1 MYDDNPLKQTPFFK
15 EITGLDQTTL
25 ILNKWSYNPKTKLM
39 EVMFETNHTGT
50 DTVKPTFAFAAKAS
64 KSLESYPV
72 KIVYEQDNQY
82 VVHIQNVPEK
92 YKVIGLFVKE
102 IRDQKLL
109 ESEARDKLIAEKG
122 SQTATDKLDIP
133 KPKEKILVG
142 DYRKISVNPSLKKQS
157 NVDYQIA
164 FVELEMKQIAK
175 QIMTLEKDQLPLQDE
190 IIKNIRGEI
199 QQLESE
205 LVYKTEA
212 EKQDVRRQ
220 IAQKET
226 SIEKIKEKQQHYKE
240 RIQELQNKHE
250 KLIEKIEIIR
260 SGGKK
265 KNAIEDKSA

>member
-1 MYDDNPLKQTPFFK
+1 
-15 EITGLDQTTL
+15 
-25 ILNKWSYNPKTKLM
+25 
-39 EVMFETNHTGT
+39 
-50 DTVKPTFAFAAKAS
+50 
-64 KSLESYPV
+64 
-72 KIVYEQDNQY
+72 
-82 VVHIQNVPEK
+82 
-92 YKVIGLFVKE
+92 
-102 IRDQKLL
+102 
-109 ESEARDKLIAEKG
+109 
-122 SQTATDKLDIP
+122 
-133 KPKEKILVG
+133 
-142 DYRKISVNPSLKKQS
+142 
-157 NVDYQIA
+157 
-164 FVELEMKQIAK
+164 MKQIAK

-260 SGGKK
+260 SGGNKRMQLK
-265 KNAIEDKSA
+265 TNLHRLFVE